1 MQDLNKLEE
10 RTLKLRRSETEK
22 FKVNEISFDTLN
34 EQPVNSGEIYE
45 ELMRLRAENNGFK
58 NQIKQKEKD
67 TDEKNKK
74 LTTDPESELASENN
88 SFWRKITV
96 QHNEMEKTIHQLQRS
111 LEISEGKKSM
121 IKESLVKYIIRSE
134 EQQKK
139 VKRIWVKEQ
148 HFRMGRAIEVRFGSQ
163 FKTVWEDGEE
173 FRDLHNKL
181 EQLREEREKYEKIKK
196 GLRAKR
202 KQEATASGECSDDSI
217 AKNDYDYQ
225 LKLDLKEEKEI
236 LSFKISLNQKATQQ
250 AQDELDSLKKEKM
263 LFQVELNRIKDEE
276 SSKRNGIF
284 KSQYEILNDRYLI
297 LSLLGRGGYS
307 EIYKAYDLENWREVA
322 CKIHHFDNN
331 WTESLKANYIKHAL
345 RENKTHRELNHPRV
359 VRQYDTVE
367 VDNNSFWTILEL
379 WNGPDLALYLKKNG
393 VITEK
398 EAKLIISQ
406 ILSGLKYLNERE
418 RRIIHYDLKPQ
429 NILFHKGE
437 IKISDFGLWKEL
449 ERDKEKIEL
458 TSQGVGTYWYQP
470 PEWFEVGPDPTM
482 INSKVDVW
490 SVGVIFY
497 ELLYGSRPFA
507 DKISQ
512 TQILQERI
520 ILKEA
525 KTIHFPAKPSVSND
539 TKELI
544 KSMWGYNIESRL
556 SVEEAYFQLINNS

>member
-1 MQDLNKLEE
+1 
-10 RTLKLRRSETEK
+10 
-22 FKVNEISFDTLN
+22 
-34 EQPVNSGEIYE
+34 
-45 ELMRLRAENNGFK
+45 
-58 NQIKQKEKD
+58 
-67 TDEKNKK
+67 
-74 LTTDPESELASENN
+74 
-88 SFWRKITV
+88 
-96 QHNEMEKTIHQLQRS
+96 MEKTIHQLQRS

-307 EIYKAYDLENWREVA
+307 EIYKAYDLEN
-322 CKIHHFDNN
+322 
-331 WTESLKANYIKHAL
+331 
-345 RENKTHRELNHPRV
+345 
-359 VRQYDTVE
+359 
-367 VDNNSFWTILEL
+367 
-379 WNGPDLALYLKKNG
+379 
-393 VITEK
+393 
-398 EAKLIISQ
+398 
-406 ILSGLKYLNERE
+406 
-418 RRIIHYDLKPQ
+418 
-429 NILFHKGE
+429 
-437 IKISDFGLWKEL
+437 
-449 ERDKEKIEL
+449 
-458 TSQGVGTYWYQP
+458 
-470 PEWFEVGPDPTM
+470 
-482 INSKVDVW
+482 
-490 SVGVIFY
+490 
-497 ELLYGSRPFA
+497 
-507 DKISQ
+507 
-512 TQILQERI
+512 
-520 ILKEA
+520 
-525 KTIHFPAKPSVSND
+525 
-539 TKELI
+539 
-544 KSMWGYNIESRL
+544 
-556 SVEEAYFQLINNS
+556 